1 MPIANESQA
10 AVQQPVVEVIKQLVV
25 QPFAPLSARLSTEQV
40 RKLNRFAQSLT
51 NNDEVTCIGSAGDGP
66 APAMAMLAKQRAQNV
81 CQIIAALVRGV
92 SIKVASISMGRLTT
106 ISLAESKAAQIG
118 IGKVRKVVVK
128 AKLAQN

>member
-1 MPIANESQA
+1 MPIANESQI
-10 AVQQPVVEVIKQLVV
+10 AVQQPAVEVTKQLVV
-25 QPFAPLSARLSTEQV
+25 QPFAPLSARLSVEQV
-40 RKLNRFAQSLT
+40 RKLNRFTQSLT
-51 NNDEVTCIGSAGDGP
+51 KNDEVTCIGYAGDGP

-81 CQIIAALVRGV
+81 CQLIAALVRGV

-128 AKLAQN
+128 VKLAQN

>member
-1 MPIANESQA
+1 MPIANESQV

-25 QPFAPLSARLSTEQV
+25 QPFAPLSARLLPEQV
-40 RKLNRFAQSLT
+40 RKLNRFTQSLT
-51 NNDEVTCIGSAGDGP
+51 KDDEVTCIGYAGDGP

-81 CQIIAALVRGV
+81 CQLIAALVRGV

-106 ISLAESKAAQIG
+106 NSLAESKAAQIG

>member
-1 MPIANESQA
+1 MPIANESQV
-10 AVQQPVVEVIKQLVV
+10 AVQQPVVEVTKQLVV
-25 QPFAPLSARLSTEQV
+25 QPFAPLSARLSTEQA
-40 RKLNRFAQSLT
+40 RKLNRFARSLT
-51 NNDEVTCIGSAGDGP
+51 KNDEVTCIGYAGDGP

-81 CQIIAALVRGV
+81 CQLIAALVRGV

-106 ISLAESKAAQIG
+106 NSLAESKAAQIG